1 MLNRE
6 VSSGYNDKVKNHSI
20 YKNRMVFWIT
30 FVYVATI
37 VLQFLEDALYVQAAF
52 FTVLMIMHSILYK
65 FPFQFKNKYSSFYFF
80 LHCTIIFVAAYI
92 MPHGSPIV
100 LIGLLPILIAES
112 IHFIENSFKVLL
124 AVILLYLPYTFIV
137 STNYGIQQL
146 PFYLPILFF
155 IIAISAFY
163 SILYMKQANAWADMQ
178 YYIRKLEAAN
188 QKIEELTI
196 VNERKRLARDLHDT
210 LAQGLVGLIMKL
222 EATDVHIQQGNKE
235 RSSQIVKE
243 SMHQARIAL
252 KEAREAIDDLRSL
265 SNMSLVKKIEDEI
278 ENFIKSTSIKV
289 ELTLDKLPEF
299 PDRIS
304 QNVIYMISECL
315 TNITKHA
322 QATKVN
328 VTIFIEN
335 KNMIIQITDNGIGF
349 NTKKVGKHTGQYGFI
364 GMNERAR
371 LLKGAI
377 EITSK
382 VNTGTSV
389 RIEIPL
395 GEKGE
400 KYEEGYIDS

>member
-1 MLNRE
+1 MFRRRR
-6 VSSGYNDKVKNHSI
+6 SIDHNDKVKNHSI
-20 YKNRMVFWIT
+20 YKNRMIFWIT
-30 FVYVATI
+30 MVYVSTI
-37 VLQFLEDALYVQAAF
+37 VLQFLEDVLYVQASI
-52 FTVLMIMHSILYK
+52 FTALMILHSLLYK
-65 FPFQFKNKYSSFYFF
+65 YPYQMKNRYSSFYFF
-80 LHCTIIFVAAYI
+80 LQCTIIFVSAFI

-112 IHFIENSFKVLL
+112 IHFFENSFKVLL

-137 STNYGIQQL
+137 SLNYGIQKL
-146 PFYLPILFF
+146 PFYIPILFF

-163 SILYMKQANAWADMQ
+163 SILYVKQANAWANMQ

-222 EATDVHIQQGNKE
+222 EAIDVHIQHGNKE

-252 KEAREAIDDLRSL
+252 KEAREAIDDLRSI
-265 SNMSLVKKIEDEI
+265 SNVSIVQKIEEEI
-278 ENFIKSTSIKV
+278 KKFMKTTSIQVKTTIGMIP
-289 ELTLDKLPEF
+289 ELPDKI
-299 PDRIS
+299 D
-304 QNVIYMISECL
+304 QNVMYMISECL

-335 KNMIIQITDNGIGF
+335 KELCIQIADNGVGF
-349 NTKKVGKHTGQYGFI
+349 NTNIIESQKGHYGLI
-364 GMNERAR
+364 GINERTR
-371 LLKGAI
+371 LLNGTI
-377 EITSK
+377 TITSNEK
-382 VNTGTSV
+382 AGTSV
-389 RIEIPL
+389 KMKIPL
-395 GEKGE
+395 G
-400 KYEEGYIDS
+400 